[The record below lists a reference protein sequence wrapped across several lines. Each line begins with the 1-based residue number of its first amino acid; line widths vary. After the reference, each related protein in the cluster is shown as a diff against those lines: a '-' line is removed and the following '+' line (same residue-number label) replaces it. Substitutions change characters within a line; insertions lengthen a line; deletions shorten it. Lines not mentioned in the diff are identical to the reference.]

1 MSILYTREEY
11 PDAQDVIEV
20 FRSSGLRRP
29 IDDSERIAKMLKHA
43 NLTICARD
51 NGKLVGIAR
60 SLTDFCFCCYL
71 SDLAVRKEYQ
81 RKGIGKELIKRVQ
94 EAIGEKTRL
103 LLLSAP
109 EADDYYPHIGFEK
122 VNNAWQIPR
131 KT

>member
-1 MSILYTREEY
+1 MTIDYSREEL
-11 PDAQDVIEV
+11 PDLSEVIEV
-20 FRSSGLRRP
+20 FQSSGIRRP
-29 IDDSERIAKMLKHA
+29 VNDSERIARMLKHA

-60 SLTDFCFCCYL
+60 ALTDFSFCCYL

-81 RKGIGKELIKRVQ
+81 LLGIGRELIKKVQ
-94 EAIGEKTRL
+94 EAIGDETML

-109 EADDYYPHIGFEK
+109 EADSYYPHIGFEK

-131 KT
+131 KI

>member
-1 MSILYTREEY
+1 MTIAYSREDL
-11 PDAQDVIEV
+11 PDPQEVIDV
-20 FRSSGLRRP
+20 FKSSGIRRP
-29 IDDSERIAKMLKHA
+29 VDQPDRISKMLKFA

-60 SLTDFCFCCYL
+60 ALTDFSFCCYL

-81 RKGIGKELIKRVQ
+81 RLGLGKKLIKKVQ
-94 EAIGEKTRL
+94 EAIGDQTML

-109 EADDYYPHIGFEK
+109 EADSYYPHIGFEK

-131 KT
+131 KR

>member
-1 MSILYTREEY
+1 MKVTYAREERVN
-11 PDAQDVIEV
+11 PQEVIEV
-20 FRSSGLRRP
+20 FKSSGIRRP
-29 IDDSERIAKMLKHA
+29 VDQPERISKMLKFA

-60 SLTDFCFCCYL
+60 ALTDFSFCCYL

-81 RKGIGKELIKRVQ
+81 RLGLGKELIKKVQ
-94 EAIGEKTRL
+94 EAIGDETML

-109 EADDYYPHIGFEK
+109 EADSYYPHIGFEK

-131 KT
+131 KR